1 MAHYQDYDYVIVND
15 DLKSA
20 TQRLQAII
28 LADRCCLHG
37 LTADTRYSPNWMD
50 GSMSEA
56 LALEGKTIV
65 LGVSGSIAAFKAVE
79 VLRRLTKSGANVVT
93 IMTRAAC
100 QFVGPLT
107 FQTFSRQPVM
117 LDEEAFRSADPRMKH
132 IWMAETGDLVLI
144 APTTADI
151 IGKYANGI
159 ADDLLS
165 TFLLTT
171 TLR

>member
-1 MAHYQDYDYVIVND
+1 
-15 DLKSA
+15 
-20 TQRLQAII
+20 
-28 LADRCCLHG
+28 
-37 LTADTRYSPNWMD
+37 
-50 GSMSEA
+50 MSEA

-117 LDEEAFRSADPRMKH
+117 LDEEAFRSAHPRMKH
-132 IWMAETGDLVLI
+132 IWMAETGDLVLDR
-144 APTTADI
+144 PHHS
-151 IGKYANGI
+151 GHH
-159 ADDLLS
+159 
-165 TFLLTT
+165 
-171 TLR
+171 R